1 MHMKSFIKTLGI
13 AILGGAVVLGS
24 YKLFIEEEPQQL
36 TYQNTSLQEDIA
48 PVQSVN
54 YTEATTIGG
63 VDFTQAA
70 EKTVHAVVHV
80 KNKTV
85 TRVRPSF
92 FDLSRGRVPYRE
104 AIGSGSGVIITED
117 GYIVTNNHV
126 IENAR
131 ELEVT
136 LNNNKTYKAELIGTE
151 PNSDIALLKIEA
163 DESLPYIVF
172 GDSDQTKIGEWVL
185 AVGNPF
191 NLTSTV
197 TAGIVSAK
205 GRDLDTRDAVAQSFI
220 QTDAAVN
227 PGNSG
232 GALVNTNGEL
242 VGINTAIASKTGSY
256 VGYSFAVPSNNARK
270 IINDIM
276 EYGYVQKGMLGIK
289 GGNLNGNIA
298 DELGIDE
305 SEGIVVAEVVED
317 SGAANAGL
325 KEGDVITMI
334 DNIKIK
340 KFADLTGYVTS
351 KNPGDKVVATVLS
364 DGTIKD
370 VTIELT
376 KNNTVSIPTI
386 DMDLRNLTKKDLK
399 TYGVKQGVKIVRTI
413 GELARYDMTDYIITK
428 INDNTVSDID
438 DVQSILRNVDPN
450 ETLLIQMMNSNGE
463 IERFRY
469 TVD

>member
-1 MHMKSFIKTLGI
+1 MKSFIKTLGI

>member
-1 MHMKSFIKTLGI
+1 MKSFIKTLGI

-24 YKLFIEEEPQQL
+24 YKFFIEEKPQQL
-36 TYQNTSLQEDIA
+36 SYKNTALIEDA
-48 PVQSVN
+48 TPVQKVN
-54 YTEATTIGG
+54 YTENTTIAG

-126 IENAR
+126 IEDAR

-351 KNPGDKVVATVLS
+351 KNPGDKVVATVIS

-399 TYGVKQGVKIVRTI
+399 TYGVKKGVKIVRTI
-413 GELARYDMTDYIITK
+413 GELARYDMSDYIITK
-428 INDNTVSDID
+428 INDTTVSNID

>member
-1 MHMKSFIKTLGI
+1 MKSFFRSLGV

-24 YKLFIEEEPQQL
+24 YKLIIEEDTQTLEL
-36 TYQNTSLQEDIA
+36 SSNQETLPTT
-48 PVQSVN
+48 PVTPVN
-54 YTEATTIGG
+54 YTGNTNIAG
-63 VDFTQAA
+63 VDFTEAA
-70 EKTVHAVVHV
+70 KLTVNAVVHV

-85 TRVRPSF
+85 ARVRPSINDF
-92 FDLSRGRVPYRE
+92 MNGRVPYRE
-104 AIGSGSGVIITED
+104 AIGTGSGVIITED

-136 LNNNKTYKAELIGTE
+136 LNDNRTYKAELVGTE
-151 PNSDIALLKIEA
+151 PNSDIALLKI
-163 DESLPYIVF
+163 DTDQDLPYIIF

-205 GRDLDTRDAVAQSFI
+205 GRDLDPRDPIQQSFL

-232 GALVNTNGEL
+232 GALVNTRGEL
-242 VGINTAIASKTGSY
+242 VGINTAIASRTGSY

-276 EYGYVQKGMLGIK
+276 EYGFVQKGMIGIS
-289 GGNLNGNIA
+289 GTDLNGSLA
-298 DELGIDE
+298 DEMGINE
-305 SEGIVVAEVVED
+305 SEGILVATVVED
-317 SGAANAGL
+317 SGADQAGL
-325 KEGDVITMI
+325 KEGDVITKI
-334 DNIKIK
+334 DNIRIK

-351 KNPGDKVVATVLS
+351 KNPGDVVNLEVLRNQRS
-364 DGTIKD
+364 FDLD
-370 VTIELT
+370 VELT
-376 KNNTVSIPTI
+376 KNNTVSIPSI
-386 DMDLRNLTKKDLK
+386 EMDLRNLTKEDRR
-399 TYGVKQGVKIVRTI
+399 TYKIKQGVKIVRTT
-413 GELARYDMTDYIITK
+413 GELARYDMSDYVITK
-428 INDNTVSDID
+428 INDRTVSNID
-438 DVQSILRNVDPN
+438 DVQEVLREVDPRA
-450 ETLLIQMMNSNGE
+450 TLLIQMKNSLGE

-469 TVD
+469 TMS

>member
-1 MHMKSFIKTLGI
+1 MKSFIKTLGI

-24 YKLFIEEEPQQL
+24 YKLFIEEEPQHL
-36 TYQNTSLQEDIA
+36 LYKNTSSQEDTA
-48 PVQSVN
+48 PIQAVN

-276 EYGYVQKGMLGIK
+276 EYGFVQKGMLGIK

-317 SGAANAGL
+317 SGAADAGL

-351 KNPGDKVVATVLS
+351 KNPGDKVVATVIS
-364 DGTIKD
+364 NGVTKNI
-370 VTIELT
+370 TIELT
-376 KNNTVSIPTI
+376 KNNTVTIPTI

-399 TYGVKQGVKIVRTI
+399 TYGVKKGVKIVRTI
-413 GELARYDMTDYIITK
+413 GELARYDMSDYIITK
-428 INDNTVSDID
+428 INDVVVGDID